1 MYIHR
6 QASYLIGKDRRVSDI
21 ILSHNSCSKQHA
33 VLVFRN
39 VEVTDTGNGSVRR
52 VNRPYLLDLKST
64 NKTFLNGDEIEDSRY
79 YELREQ
85 DCIRFGAGK
94 VEYVL
99 LHDKSAKANDQ

>member
-1 MYIHR
+1 MVAKYSEALDLESRLTCGVCVFNGDELRRPCTFI
-6 QASYLIGKDRRVSDI
+6 QASYLIGDRRVSDI

-64 NKTFLNGDEIEDSRY
+64 NKTFLNGRD
-79 YELREQ
+79 
-85 DCIRFGAGK
+85 
-94 VEYVL
+94 
-99 LHDKSAKANDQ
+99 